1 MIQQHSRPCSEITYR
16 SKNILKGTYN
26 LSFLVHLVVTEEIAF
41 RAELLKVDDVAYL
54 FATSIK
60 FLANSSSNS
69 NTRLRQTLLQL
80 NSLKAYFLT
89 LDPT

>member
-1 MIQQHSRPCSEITYR
+1 M
-16 SKNILKGTYN
+16 LKGTYN
-26 LSFLVHLVVTEEIAF
+26 LSFLVHLVVAEEIAF

-80 NSLKAYFLT
+80 KYFKLFESILFNSRPNLT
-89 LDPT
+89 QIF